1 MRITDIDTPAVLID
15 LDIVEANIARVQA
28 MADAAD
34 VKLRPHVKTHK
45 LPRLARA
52 QMAAG
57 ATGITAQKLSEA
69 EAMADGGITD
79 IFLPYNILGPA
90 KLARLKALHARVTLS
105 VTADSL
111 VTVQGYAAAFNDPAH
126 PLPVLIECDTGN
138 GRCGIQNASE
148 AVALA
153 RAIAKSP
160 GLRFTGLMIYPKRGA
175 VETTQAW
182 LPPVIAALDEA
193 GLPPTIISTGGTPD
207 MARMGDIPG
216 GTEHRPGTYIYNDR
230 MQVGWGAATLADCA
244 LTVLATVVSRPTA
257 TRAILDAGS
266 KALAADAGPLP
277 GHGHITAYP
286 QAVITQLNEEHAI
299 VDLSASP
306 TRPRIGEVVRVI
318 PNHACVVS
326 NLFDEVHLIRG
337 DSVEELARVT
347 SRGKLT

>member
-1 MRITDIDTPAVLID
+1 MRIADIDTPAVLVD
-15 LDIVEANIARVQA
+15 LDIVDRNIARVQA
-28 MADAAD
+28 MADAAGL
-34 VKLRPHVKTHK
+34 KLRPHVKTHK

-52 QMAAG
+52 QVAAG

-90 KLARLKALHARVTLS
+90 KLARLQALHARVTLS

-111 VTVQGYAAAFNDPAH
+111 VTVQGYAATFTDPAH

-138 GRCGIQNASE
+138 GRCGVQNGTE

-153 RAIAKSP
+153 RAIAKAP
-160 GLRFTGLMIYPKRGA
+160 GLRFAGLMVYPKRGA
-175 VETTQAW
+175 VETTRAW
-182 LPPVIAALDEA
+182 LPPAMAALTEA
-193 GLPPTIISTGGTPD
+193 GLPPAIISTGGTPD

-244 LTVLATVVSRPTA
+244 LTVLATVVSRPTP
-257 TRAILDAGS
+257 TRAVLDAGS
-266 KALAADAGPLP
+266 KALAADQGPLP
-277 GHGHITAYP
+277 GHGHLTDYP
-286 QAVITQLNEEHAI
+286 DAIITQLNEEHAI
-299 VDLSASP
+299 VDLTACTS
-306 TRPRIGEVVRVI
+306 RPRIGDRVRVI
-318 PNHACVVS
+318 PNHACVVT
-326 NLFDEVHLIRG
+326 NLFDEIHLLRG
-337 DSVEELARVT
+337 DTVEELARVT